1 MTFLQAVISGLV
13 QGVAEFLPISSSGHL
28 VILHKLMGLNEPE
41 VFFDIFLHLGTL
53 AAVFIV
59 FGREIIES
67 ITTKKRMGLL
77 ILISSAVT
85 FVIVLLFIKNIEAA
99 FNNVRTIGLMF
110 VITGIWLIAGNFIR
124 LGTEGM
130 TVFKAC
136 IIGLSQG
143 IAALP
148 GISRSGATIS
158 TGLFLGLDGQA
169 AAKFSFLLSIPAI
182 LGAFVFKIKEAGFN
196 LTGVNV
202 NYFIGFFVSCIVG
215 IISLKLLLRILYRNK
230 FHWFGVYCILAGIK
244 ISKFPINN
252 FLSRRR

>member
-53 AAVFIV
+53 AAIFIV

-67 ITTKKRMGLL
+67 ITTKKRIGLL

-85 FVIVLLFIKNIEAA
+85 FVIVLFFIKNIEAA
-99 FNNVRTIGLMF
+99 FNNVKTIGLML
-110 VITGIWLIAGNFIR
+110 VITGIWLIAGNLIR
-124 LGTEGM
+124 LGSEGM

-196 LTGVNV
+196 LTGINI

-230 FHWFGVYCILAGIK
+230 FHWFGVYCIVVGILVA
-244 ISKFPINN
+244 I
-252 FLSRRR
+252 FLKA